1 MNLTYRLYI
10 AAALV
15 VALAF
20 VGWLLYSS
28 GWNNGRASLV
38 AEQQAKA
45 RAQLA
50 KQTTRQQANDSKAAS
65 ADDEGKAKT
74 VTITQEVIRYVKTPG
89 RNVCTFDTD
98 RLSIKSAAVA
108 NANTIPG
115 YDDAAVQTSPAV
127 RQR

>member
-20 VGWLLYSS
+20 VGWRLYSN
-28 GWNNGRASLV
+28 GWDNGRAALV

-45 RAQLA
+45 QAQLA
-50 KQTTRQQANDSKAAS
+50 KQTTRQQANDSKAAA

-89 RNVCTFDTD
+89 RNICVFDDT
-98 RLSIKSAAVA
+98 RVQLKSRAVG
-108 NANTIPG
+108 NANSIPG
-115 YDDAAVQTSPAV
+115 YDDSTVQTPAAVG
-127 RQR
+127 QR

>member
-20 VGWLLYSS
+20 VGWRLYSS
-28 GWNNGRASLV
+28 GWDNGRTSLV

-45 RAQLA
+45 QAQLA
-50 KQTTRQQANDSKAAS
+50 KQTTRQQANDSKAAA
-65 ADDEGKAKT
+65 ADESGKAET

-89 RNVCTFDTD
+89 RNVCTFDD
-98 RLSIKSAAVA
+98 ARVMLKSRAVD
-108 NANTIPG
+108 NANNIPKF
-115 YDDAAVQTSPAV
+115 DDAAVQTSAAV
-127 RQR
+127 GQR

>member
-10 AAALV
+10 AATLV

-20 VGWLLYSS
+20 VGWRLYSN

-45 RAQLA
+45 QAQLA
-50 KQTTRQQANDSKAAS
+50 KQTTRQQANDSKAAA

-74 VTITQEVIRYVKTPG
+74 VTITNEVVRYVKTPG
-89 RNVCTFDTD
+89 RNVCTFDD
-98 RLSIKSAAVA
+98 ARVVLKSRAVD
-108 NANTIPG
+108 NANHIPQF
-115 YDDAAVQTSPAV
+115 DDAAVQTSAAV
-127 RQR
+127 SQR

>member
-1 MNLTYRLYI
+1 MNITYRLYI
-10 AAALV
+10 VAALV

-20 VGWLLYSS
+20 VGWRLYNS
-28 GWNNGRASLV
+28 GWDNGRAALV

-45 RAQLA
+45 LAQLA

-65 ADDEGKAKT
+65 ADDEGTAKT

-98 RLSIKSAAVA
+98 RLSIKSAAVD

-115 YDDAAVQTSPAV
+115 YDDAAVQAPAAV
-127 RQR
+127 GQR